1 MNRGA
6 VENWLARMFLHA
18 HGRGVALDWTFYCS
32 LGQPGALDDRLRR
45 AGARVLYS
53 PAPLGDLLTFMRAL
67 RREIVSG
74 GYDILHAHHDLVSA
88 VYLAASAGLPLR
100 QRIVHVHNADE
111 GVPTSGWKQ
120 GLLREP
126 MRQTAL
132 ALTDRVV
139 GISQHTLDTF
149 LGGRPRR
156 PGRDRVHYYGVD
168 PEPFACAAADR
179 SAFRTALDIPA
190 EARLLVFAGRLVT
203 EKNPVFAVD
212 VLAEMARR
220 DASVYGVFV
229 GEGSEAPAVEARA
242 KALGVSDRFR
252 MLGWRDDLP
261 EVLVCCDWFIL
272 PRPEDPMEG
281 LGLAVVEA
289 QLAGLR
295 LILSR
300 GIADDALLPGASVVR
315 LSLAAGA
322 DAWAGAALS
331 LPPAQD
337 RMAAA
342 ASLAVSPFDMDTA
355 LASLVALHA

>member
-53 PAPLGDLLTFMRAL
+53 PAPLGDLLAFMRAL
-67 RREIVSG
+67 RREIVRG

-88 VYLAASAGLPLR
+88 VYLTASAGLPLR

-111 GVPTSGWKQ
+111 GVPTSEWKQ

-126 MRQTAL
+126 MRRTVLAL
-132 ALTDRVV
+132 ADRVV

-156 PGRDRVHYYGVD
+156 PGRDVVHYYGVD
-168 PEPFACAAADR
+168 PEPFARAAADR
-179 SAFRTALDIPA
+179 SAFRTALDIPTD
-190 EARLLVFAGRLVT
+190 ARLLIFAGRLVP

-212 VLAEMARR
+212 VLAAMARR

-229 GEGSEAPAVEARA
+229 GEGSEGDAVRARA
-242 KALGVSDRFR
+242 DALGVSDRLR
-252 MLGWRDDLP
+252 TLGWRDDLP
-261 EVLVCCDWFIL
+261 EVLVCGDWFIL
-272 PRPEDPMEG
+272 PRPEAPMEG
-281 LGLAVVEA
+281 LGLAAVEA

-295 LILSR
+295 LVLSR

-315 LSLAAGA
+315 LPLAASA
-322 DAWAGAALS
+322 EAWAKAVLALP
-331 LPPAQD
+331 LAPD
-337 RMAAA
+337 RAAA
-342 ASLAVSPFDMDTA
+342 AAALAASPFDLDTA
-355 LASLVALHA
+355 LAGLVALHA